1 MKPIERLRRAIL
13 DYEQETGTYI
23 DEIHLEDR
31 TLSDS
36 KHGKQ
41 YFDDFEL
48 FVVTKSFE

>member
-31 TLSDS
+31 TSLDC
-36 KHGKQ
+36 KGGKA
-41 YFDDFEL
+41 YHSDFEL